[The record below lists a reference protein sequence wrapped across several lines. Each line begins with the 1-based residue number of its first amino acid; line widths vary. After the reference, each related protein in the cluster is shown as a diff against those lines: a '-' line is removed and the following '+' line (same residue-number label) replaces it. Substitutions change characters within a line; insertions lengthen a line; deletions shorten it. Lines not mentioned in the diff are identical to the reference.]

1 MGKSNSK
8 PQADVTG
15 DKDVTIINNQ
25 ELHSDF
31 HEDHAVKLNL
41 ILAIAIVQLIIV
53 LYKMWH
59 RRVERK
65 AIKKVQ
71 SIADLTKV

>member
-1 MGKSNSK
+1 MGKQNSK
-8 PQADVTG
+8 PQQQVTG

-31 HEDHAVKLNL
+31 HEDHVLKLNI
-41 ILAIAIVQLIIV
+41 ILAIVIVQLIIV
-53 LYKMWH
+53 LYKLWH

-71 SIADLTKV
+71 SIADLAKV